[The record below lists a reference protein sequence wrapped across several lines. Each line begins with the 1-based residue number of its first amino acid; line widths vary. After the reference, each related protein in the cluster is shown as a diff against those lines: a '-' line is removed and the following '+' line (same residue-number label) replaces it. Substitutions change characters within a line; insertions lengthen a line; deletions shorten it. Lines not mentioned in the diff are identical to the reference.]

1 MQYIE
6 LFTVKFQK
14 NVRLVY
20 CEEKKNLRY
29 IWTLKVQN
37 R

>member
-20 CEEKKNLRY
+20 YEEKKNLHY
-29 IWTLKVQN
+29 I
-37 R
+37 